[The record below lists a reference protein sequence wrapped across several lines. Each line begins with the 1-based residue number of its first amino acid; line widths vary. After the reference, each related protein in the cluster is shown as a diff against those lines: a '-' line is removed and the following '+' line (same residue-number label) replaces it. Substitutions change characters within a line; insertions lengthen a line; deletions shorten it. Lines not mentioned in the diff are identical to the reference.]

1 MNSNETKTSPLPSSA
16 ACRVLIIGYGN
27 TLRGDDA
34 FGPVVADRL
43 REAVVSDRVV
53 VLTRHQLTP
62 ELASDVAACE
72 RVVFIDAS
80 VEGPAGQVNCRSI
93 SKELSGAG
101 HLVHTLDP
109 ARLLALAHLVYGR
122 VPTGYLISVGGMSFD
137 LGERRLSPPVA
148 AAVEPALHQI
158 RELIDAA

>member
-1 MNSNETKTSPLPSSA
+1 MNSSA
-16 ACRVLIIGYGN
+16 ADPRPLEPPAVNRILVVGYGN

-122 VPTGYLISVGGMSFD
+122 LPSAFLITVGGMDFD

-148 AAVEPALHQI
+148 AAVEPALQRV
-158 RELIDAA
+158 RELIDQ